1 MRNIVIKNKKIGGVE
16 VSNKIVSSECENTPK
31 DNFYFIN
38 CSEMEKE
45 LCNMEMRSIFG
56 IEPKEKYLF
65 SEKNF
70 DPSRSPFIKLK
81 ISSIYIEEKLEHII
95 NKIKENKISYDD
107 FKVNYIKSENG
118 DVSYEERLKAIR
130 EIGFVVTGFPDI
142 HNPKIELAITKV
154 KDKWIFGELI
164 KNNFKWQ
171 KHNDKPYSYSNA
183 LGLRMARALVNI
195 AMKDNE
201 EGTLI
206 DPCCGVGTVVIEALD
221 LGIKVKGC
229 EISKQIAYN
238 ARENVE
244 FLGYLRDTIVCY
256 DMHKIKDKYDS
267 AIIDIPYGLFS
278 PVTLEEQ
285 KAIIH
290 TARNICEKMVIVTF
304 EDMEKFIVEAGFSV
318 IDKCVV
324 PKGNFKRH
332 ILVCV

>member
-1 MRNIVIKNKKIGGVE
+1 MYKNING
-16 VSNKIVSSECENTPK
+16 S
-31 DNFYFIN
+31 FLYFIN
-38 CSEMEKE
+38 YQDNERE
-45 LCNMEMRSIFG
+45 LCKMEMRCLFNREIN
-56 IEPKEKYLF
+56 EKYFF
-65 SEKNF
+65 SDIDINASK
-70 DPSRSPFIKLK
+70 SPFIKSK
-81 ISSIYIEEKLEHII
+81 IKIIYSDESLDRMVR
-95 NKIKENKISYDD
+95 KIKEDNLSYDD
-107 FKVNYIKSENG
+107 FKVSYVKSEQG
-118 DVSYEERLKAIR
+118 DVQYEDRLEATRK
-130 EIGFVVTGFPDI
+130 IGFVVNGYPDM
-142 HNPKIELAITKV
+142 HKPRNPLAVTKINGL
-154 KDKWIFGELI
+154 WIFGEYER
-164 KNNFKWQ
+164 NDFKWQ

-324 PKGNFKRH
+324 PKGIFKRH

>member
-1 MRNIVIKNKKIGGVE
+1 MYKNING
-16 VSNKIVSSECENTPK
+16 S
-31 DNFYFIN
+31 FLYFIN
-38 CSEMEKE
+38 YQDNERE
-45 LCNMEMRSIFG
+45 LCKMERRCLFNREIN
-56 IEPKEKYLF
+56 EKYFF
-65 SEKNF
+65 SDIDINASK
-70 DPSRSPFIKLK
+70 SPFIKSK
-81 ISSIYIEEKLEHII
+81 IKIIYSDESLDRMVR
-95 NKIKENKISYDD
+95 KIKEDNLSYDD
-107 FKVNYIKSENG
+107 FKVSYVKSEQG
-118 DVSYEERLKAIR
+118 DVQYEDRLEATRK
-130 EIGFVVTGFPDI
+130 IGFVVNGYPDM
-142 HNPKIELAITKV
+142 HKPRNPLAVTKINGL
-154 KDKWIFGELI
+154 WIFGEYER
-164 KNNFKWQ
+164 NDFKWQ

>member
-1 MRNIVIKNKKIGGVE
+1 MYKNING
-16 VSNKIVSSECENTPK
+16 S
-31 DNFYFIN
+31 FLYFIN
-38 CSEMEKE
+38 YQDNERE
-45 LCNMEMRSIFG
+45 LCKMEMRCLFNREIN
-56 IEPKEKYLF
+56 EKYFF
-65 SEKNF
+65 SDIDINASK
-70 DPSRSPFIKLK
+70 SPFIKSK
-81 ISSIYIEEKLEHII
+81 IKIIYSDESLDRMVR
-95 NKIKENKISYDD
+95 KIKEDNLSYDD
-107 FKVNYIKSENG
+107 FKVSYVKSEQG
-118 DVSYEERLKAIR
+118 DVQYEDRLEATRK
-130 EIGFVVTGFPDI
+130 IGFVVNGYPDM
-142 HNPKIELAITKV
+142 HKPRNPLAVTKINGL
-154 KDKWIFGELI
+154 WIFGEYER
-164 KNNFKWQ
+164 NDFKWQ

-221 LGIKVKGC
+221 LCIKVKGC

>member
-1 MRNIVIKNKKIGGVE
+1 MYKNING
-16 VSNKIVSSECENTPK
+16 S
-31 DNFYFIN
+31 FLYFIN
-38 CSEMEKE
+38 YQDNERE
-45 LCNMEMRSIFG
+45 LCKMEMRCLFNREIN
-56 IEPKEKYLF
+56 EKYFF
-65 SEKNF
+65 SDIDINASK
-70 DPSRSPFIKLK
+70 SPFIKSK
-81 ISSIYIEEKLEHII
+81 IKIIYSDESLDRIVI
-95 NKIKENKISYDD
+95 KIKEDSLSYDD
-107 FKVNYIKSENG
+107 FKVSYVKSEQG
-118 DVSYEERLKAIR
+118 DVQYEDRLEATRK
-130 EIGFVVTGFPDI
+130 IGFVVNGYPDM
-142 HNPKIELAITKV
+142 HKPRNPLAVTKINGL
-154 KDKWIFGELI
+154 WIFGEYE
-164 KNNFKWQ
+164 KNDFKWQ

-229 EISKQIAYN
+229 EISKQMAYN

>member
-1 MRNIVIKNKKIGGVE
+1 MYKNING
-16 VSNKIVSSECENTPK
+16 S
-31 DNFYFIN
+31 FLYFIN
-38 CSEMEKE
+38 YHDNERE
-45 LCNMEMRSIFG
+45 LCKMEMRCLFNREIN
-56 IEPKEKYLF
+56 EKYFF
-65 SEKNF
+65 SDIDINASK
-70 DPSRSPFIKLK
+70 SPFIKSK
-81 ISSIYIEEKLEHII
+81 IKIIYSDEFLDRMVR
-95 NKIKENKISYDD
+95 KIKEDNLSYDD
-107 FKVNYIKSENG
+107 FKVSYVKSEQG
-118 DVSYEERLKAIR
+118 DVQYEDRLEATRK
-130 EIGFVVTGFPDI
+130 IGFVVNGYPDM
-142 HNPKIELAITKV
+142 HKPRNPLAVTKINGL
-154 KDKWIFGELI
+154 WIFGEYER
-164 KNNFKWQ
+164 NDFKWQ

-201 EGTLI
+201 VGTLI

>member
-1 MRNIVIKNKKIGGVE
+1 MYKNINGSFI
-16 VSNKIVSSECENTPK
+16 
-31 DNFYFIN
+31 YFIN
-38 CSEMEKE
+38 YQDNERE
-45 LCNMEMRSIFG
+45 LCKMEMRCLFNREIN
-56 IEPKEKYLF
+56 EKYFF
-65 SEKNF
+65 SDIDINASK
-70 DPSRSPFIKLK
+70 SPFIKSK
-81 ISSIYIEEKLEHII
+81 IKIIYSDEFLDRMVR
-95 NKIKENKISYDD
+95 KIKEDNLSYDD
-107 FKVNYIKSENG
+107 FKVSYVKSEQG
-118 DVSYEERLKAIR
+118 DVQYEDRLEATRK
-130 EIGFVVTGFPDI
+130 IGFVVNGYPDM
-142 HNPKIELAITKV
+142 HKPRNPLAVTKINGL
-154 KDKWIFGELI
+154 WIFGEYER
-164 KNNFKWQ
+164 NDFKWQ

-229 EISKQIAYN
+229 EISKQMAYN

>member
-1 MRNIVIKNKKIGGVE
+1 MYKNING
-16 VSNKIVSSECENTPK
+16 S
-31 DNFYFIN
+31 FLYFIN
-38 CSEMEKE
+38 YQDNERE
-45 LCNMEMRSIFG
+45 LCKMEMRCLFNREIN
-56 IEPKEKYLF
+56 EKYFF
-65 SEKNF
+65 SDIDINASK
-70 DPSRSPFIKLK
+70 SPFIKSK
-81 ISSIYIEEKLEHII
+81 IKIIYSDESLDRMVR
-95 NKIKENKISYDD
+95 KIKEDNLSYDD
-107 FKVNYIKSENG
+107 FKVSYVKSEQG
-118 DVSYEERLKAIR
+118 DVQYEDRLEATRK
-130 EIGFVVTGFPDI
+130 IGFVVNGYPDM
-142 HNPKIELAITKV
+142 HKPRNPLAVTKINGL
-154 KDKWIFGELI
+154 WIFGEYER
-164 KNNFKWQ
+164 NDFKWQ

-229 EISKQIAYN
+229 EISKQMAYN

-256 DMHKIKDKYDS
+256 DMHKIKDKYHS

>member
-1 MRNIVIKNKKIGGVE
+1 MYKNINGSFI
-16 VSNKIVSSECENTPK
+16 
-31 DNFYFIN
+31 YFIN
-38 CSEMEKE
+38 YQDNERE
-45 LCNMEMRSIFG
+45 LCKMEMRCLFNREIN
-56 IEPKEKYLF
+56 EKYFF
-65 SEKNF
+65 SDIDINASK
-70 DPSRSPFIKLK
+70 SPFIKSK
-81 ISSIYIEEKLEHII
+81 IKIIYSDEFLDRMVR
-95 NKIKENKISYDD
+95 KIKEDNLSYDD
-107 FKVNYIKSENG
+107 FKVSYVKSEQG
-118 DVSYEERLKAIR
+118 DVKYEDRLEATRK
-130 EIGFVVTGFPDI
+130 IGFVVNGYPDM
-142 HNPKIELAITKV
+142 HKPRNPLAVTKINGL
-154 KDKWIFGELI
+154 WIFGEYER
-164 KNNFKWQ
+164 NDFKWQ

>member
-1 MRNIVIKNKKIGGVE
+1 MYKNING
-16 VSNKIVSSECENTPK
+16 S
-31 DNFYFIN
+31 FLYFIN
-38 CSEMEKE
+38 YQDNERE
-45 LCNMEMRSIFG
+45 LCKMEMRCLFNREIN
-56 IEPKEKYLF
+56 EKYFF
-65 SEKNF
+65 SDIDINASK
-70 DPSRSPFIKLK
+70 SPFIKSK
-81 ISSIYIEEKLEHII
+81 IKIIYSDESLDRMVR
-95 NKIKENKISYDD
+95 KIKEDNLSYDD
-107 FKVNYIKSENG
+107 FKVSYVKSEQG
-118 DVSYEERLKAIR
+118 DVQYEDRLEATRK
-130 EIGFVVTGFPDI
+130 IGFVVNGYPDM
-142 HNPKIELAITKV
+142 HKPRNPLAVTKINGL
-154 KDKWIFGELI
+154 WIFGEYE
-164 KNNFKWQ
+164 KNDFKWQ

>member
-1 MRNIVIKNKKIGGVE
+1 MYKNING
-16 VSNKIVSSECENTPK
+16 S
-31 DNFYFIN
+31 FLYFIN
-38 CSEMEKE
+38 YQDNERE
-45 LCNMEMRSIFG
+45 LRKMEMRCLFNREIN
-56 IEPKEKYLF
+56 EKYFF
-65 SEKNF
+65 SDIDINASK
-70 DPSRSPFIKLK
+70 SPFIKSK
-81 ISSIYIEEKLEHII
+81 IKIIYSDESLDRMVR
-95 NKIKENKISYDD
+95 KIKEDNLSYDD
-107 FKVNYIKSENG
+107 FKVSYVKSEQG
-118 DVSYEERLKAIR
+118 DVQYEDRLEATRK
-130 EIGFVVTGFPDI
+130 IGFVVNGYPDM
-142 HNPKIELAITKV
+142 HKPRNPLAVTKINGL
-154 KDKWIFGELI
+154 WIFGEYER
-164 KNNFKWQ
+164 NDFKWQ

>member
-1 MRNIVIKNKKIGGVE
+1 MYKNING
-16 VSNKIVSSECENTPK
+16 S
-31 DNFYFIN
+31 FLYFIN
-38 CSEMEKE
+38 YQDNERE
-45 LCNMEMRSIFG
+45 LCKMEMRCLFNREIN
-56 IEPKEKYLF
+56 EKYFF
-65 SEKNF
+65 S
-70 DPSRSPFIKLK
+70 DIDISVSRSPFIKSK
-81 ISSIYIEEKLEHII
+81 IKIIYSDESLDRIVI
-95 NKIKENKISYDD
+95 KIKEDNLSYDD
-107 FKVNYIKSENG
+107 FKVSYVKSEQG
-118 DVSYEERLKAIR
+118 DVQYEDRLEATRK
-130 EIGFVVTGFPDI
+130 IGFVVNGYPDM
-142 HNPKIELAITKV
+142 HKPRNPLAVTKINGL
-154 KDKWIFGELI
+154 WIFGEYER
-164 KNNFKWQ
+164 NDFKWQ

-229 EISKQIAYN
+229 EISKQMAYN

>member
-1 MRNIVIKNKKIGGVE
+1 MYKNINGSFI
-16 VSNKIVSSECENTPK
+16 
-31 DNFYFIN
+31 YFIN
-38 CSEMEKE
+38 YHDNERE
-45 LCNMEMRSIFG
+45 LCKMEMRCLFNREIN
-56 IEPKEKYLF
+56 EKYFF
-65 SEKNF
+65 SDIDINASK
-70 DPSRSPFIKLK
+70 SPFIKSK
-81 ISSIYIEEKLEHII
+81 IKIIYSDESLDRMVR
-95 NKIKENKISYDD
+95 KIKEDNLSYDD
-107 FKVNYIKSENG
+107 FKVSYVKSEQG
-118 DVSYEERLKAIR
+118 DVQYEDRLEATRK
-130 EIGFVVTGFPDI
+130 IGFVVNGYPDM
-142 HNPKIELAITKV
+142 HKPRNPLAVTKINGL
-154 KDKWIFGELI
+154 WIFGEYER
-164 KNNFKWQ
+164 NDFKWQ

>member
-1 MRNIVIKNKKIGGVE
+1 MYKNING
-16 VSNKIVSSECENTPK
+16 S
-31 DNFYFIN
+31 FLYFIN
-38 CSEMEKE
+38 YQDNERE
-45 LCNMEMRSIFG
+45 LCKMEMRCLFNREIN
-56 IEPKEKYLF
+56 EKYFF
-65 SEKNF
+65 SDIDINASK
-70 DPSRSPFIKLK
+70 SPFIKSK
-81 ISSIYIEEKLEHII
+81 IKIIYSDEFLDRMVR
-95 NKIKENKISYDD
+95 KIKEDNLSYDD
-107 FKVNYIKSENG
+107 FKVSYVKSEQG
-118 DVSYEERLKAIR
+118 DVQYEDRLEATRK
-130 EIGFVVTGFPDI
+130 IGFVVNGYPDM
-142 HNPKIELAITKV
+142 HKPRNPLAVTKINGL
-154 KDKWIFGELI
+154 WIFGEYER
-164 KNNFKWQ
+164 NDFKWQ

-318 IDKCVV
+318 IYKCVV

>member
-1 MRNIVIKNKKIGGVE
+1 MYKNING
-16 VSNKIVSSECENTPK
+16 S
-31 DNFYFIN
+31 FLYFIN
-38 CSEMEKE
+38 YQDNERE
-45 LCNMEMRSIFG
+45 LCKMEMRCLFNREIN
-56 IEPKEKYLF
+56 EKYFF
-65 SEKNF
+65 SDIDINASK
-70 DPSRSPFIKLK
+70 SPFIKSK
-81 ISSIYIEEKLEHII
+81 IKIIYSDESLDRMVR
-95 NKIKENKISYDD
+95 KIKEDNLSYDD
-107 FKVNYIKSENG
+107 FKVSYVKSEQG
-118 DVSYEERLKAIR
+118 DVQYEDRLEATRK
-130 EIGFVVTGFPDI
+130 IGFVVNGYPDM
-142 HNPKIELAITKV
+142 HKPRNPLAVTKINGL
-154 KDKWIFGELI
+154 WIFGEYER
-164 KNNFKWQ
+164 NDFKWQ

-304 EDMEKFIVEAGFSV
+304 EDMEKFIVEARFSV

>member
-1 MRNIVIKNKKIGGVE
+1 MYKNINGSFI
-16 VSNKIVSSECENTPK
+16 
-31 DNFYFIN
+31 YFIN
-38 CSEMEKE
+38 YQDNERE
-45 LCNMEMRSIFG
+45 LCKMEMRCLFNREIN
-56 IEPKEKYLF
+56 EKYFF
-65 SEKNF
+65 SDIDINASK
-70 DPSRSPFIKLK
+70 SPFIKSK
-81 ISSIYIEEKLEHII
+81 IKIIYSDESLDRMVR
-95 NKIKENKISYDD
+95 KIKEDNLSYDD
-107 FKVNYIKSENG
+107 FKVSYVKSEKG
-118 DVSYEERLKAIR
+118 DVQYEDRLEATRK
-130 EIGFVVTGFPDI
+130 IGFVVNGYPDM
-142 HNPKIELAITKV
+142 HKPRNPLAVTKINGL
-154 KDKWIFGELI
+154 WIFGEYER
-164 KNNFKWQ
+164 NDFKWQ

-304 EDMEKFIVEAGFSV
+304 EDMEKFIVEARFSV

>member
-1 MRNIVIKNKKIGGVE
+1 MYKNINGSFI
-16 VSNKIVSSECENTPK
+16 
-31 DNFYFIN
+31 YFIN
-38 CSEMEKE
+38 YQDNERE
-45 LCNMEMRSIFG
+45 LCKMEMRCLFNREIN
-56 IEPKEKYLF
+56 EKYFF
-65 SEKNF
+65 SDIDINASK
-70 DPSRSPFIKLK
+70 SPFIKSK
-81 ISSIYIEEKLEHII
+81 IKIIYSDEFLDRMVR
-95 NKIKENKISYDD
+95 KIKEDNLSYDD
-107 FKVNYIKSENG
+107 FKVSYVKSEQG
-118 DVSYEERLKAIR
+118 DVQYEDRLEATRK
-130 EIGFVVTGFPDI
+130 IGFVVNGYPDI
-142 HNPKIELAITKV
+142 HKPRNPLAVTKINGL
-154 KDKWIFGELI
+154 WIFGEYER
-164 KNNFKWQ
+164 NDFKWQ

>member
-1 MRNIVIKNKKIGGVE
+1 MYKNING
-16 VSNKIVSSECENTPK
+16 S
-31 DNFYFIN
+31 FLYFIN
-38 CSEMEKE
+38 YHDNERE
-45 LCNMEMRSIFG
+45 LCKMEMRCLFNREIN
-56 IEPKEKYLF
+56 EKYFF
-65 SEKNF
+65 SDIDINASK
-70 DPSRSPFIKLK
+70 SPFIKSK
-81 ISSIYIEEKLEHII
+81 IKIIYSDEFLDRMVR
-95 NKIKENKISYDD
+95 KIKEDNLSYDD
-107 FKVNYIKSENG
+107 FKVSYVKSEQG
-118 DVSYEERLKAIR
+118 DVQYEDRLEATRK
-130 EIGFVVTGFPDI
+130 IGFVVNGYPDM
-142 HNPKIELAITKV
+142 HKPQNPLAVTKINGL
-154 KDKWIFGELI
+154 WIFGEYER
-164 KNNFKWQ
+164 NDFKWQ

>member
-1 MRNIVIKNKKIGGVE
+1 MYKNING
-16 VSNKIVSSECENTPK
+16 S
-31 DNFYFIN
+31 FLYFIN
-38 CSEMEKE
+38 YQDNERE
-45 LCNMEMRSIFG
+45 LCKMEMICLFNREIN
-56 IEPKEKYLF
+56 EKYFF
-65 SEKNF
+65 SDIDINASK
-70 DPSRSPFIKLK
+70 SPFIKSK
-81 ISSIYIEEKLEHII
+81 IKIIYSDEFLDRMVR
-95 NKIKENKISYDD
+95 KIKEDNLSYDD
-107 FKVNYIKSENG
+107 FKVSYVKSEQG
-118 DVSYEERLKAIR
+118 DVQYEDRLEATRK
-130 EIGFVVTGFPDI
+130 IGFVVNGYPDM
-142 HNPKIELAITKV
+142 HKPRNPLAVTKINGL
-154 KDKWIFGELI
+154 WIFGEYER
-164 KNNFKWQ
+164 NDFKWQ

>member
-1 MRNIVIKNKKIGGVE
+1 MYKNINGSFI
-16 VSNKIVSSECENTPK
+16 
-31 DNFYFIN
+31 YFIN
-38 CSEMEKE
+38 YQDNERE
-45 LCNMEMRSIFG
+45 LCKMEMRCLFNREIN
-56 IEPKEKYLF
+56 EKYFF
-65 SEKNF
+65 SDIDINASK
-70 DPSRSPFIKLK
+70 SPFIKSK
-81 ISSIYIEEKLEHII
+81 IKIIYSDEFLDRMVR
-95 NKIKENKISYDD
+95 KIKEDNLSYDD
-107 FKVNYIKSENG
+107 FKVSYVKSEQG
-118 DVSYEERLKAIR
+118 DVQYEDRLEATRK
-130 EIGFVVTGFPDI
+130 IGFVVNGYPDM
-142 HNPKIELAITKV
+142 HKPRNPLAVTKINGL
-154 KDKWIFGELI
+154 WIFGEYER
-164 KNNFKWQ
+164 NDFKWQ

-304 EDMEKFIVEAGFSV
+304 EDMEKFIVETGFSV

>member
-1 MRNIVIKNKKIGGVE
+1 MYKNING
-16 VSNKIVSSECENTPK
+16 S
-31 DNFYFIN
+31 FLYFIN
-38 CSEMEKE
+38 YQDNERE
-45 LCNMEMRSIFG
+45 LCKMEMRCLFNREIN
-56 IEPKEKYLF
+56 EKYFF
-65 SEKNF
+65 SDIDINASK
-70 DPSRSPFIKLK
+70 SPFIKSK
-81 ISSIYIEEKLEHII
+81 IKIIYSDESLDRMVR
-95 NKIKENKISYDD
+95 KIKEDNLSYDD
-107 FKVNYIKSENG
+107 FKVSYVKSEQG
-118 DVSYEERLKAIR
+118 DVQYEDRLEATRK
-130 EIGFVVTGFPDI
+130 IGFVVNGYPDM
-142 HNPKIELAITKV
+142 HKPLNPLAVTKINGL
-154 KDKWIFGELI
+154 WIFGEYER
-164 KNNFKWQ
+164 NDFKWQ

>member
-1 MRNIVIKNKKIGGVE
+1 MYKNINGSFI
-16 VSNKIVSSECENTPK
+16 
-31 DNFYFIN
+31 YFIN
-38 CSEMEKE
+38 YQDNERE
-45 LCNMEMRSIFG
+45 LCKMEMRCLFNREIN
-56 IEPKEKYLF
+56 EKYFF
-65 SEKNF
+65 SDIDINASK
-70 DPSRSPFIKLK
+70 SPFIKSK
-81 ISSIYIEEKLEHII
+81 IKIIYSDEFLDRMVR
-95 NKIKENKISYDD
+95 KIKEDNLSYDD
-107 FKVNYIKSENG
+107 FKVSYVKSEQG
-118 DVSYEERLKAIR
+118 DVQYEDRLEATRK
-130 EIGFVVTGFPDI
+130 IGFVVNGYPDM
-142 HNPKIELAITKV
+142 HKPRNPLAVTKINGL
-154 KDKWIFGELI
+154 WIFGEYER
-164 KNNFKWQ
+164 NDFKWQ

>member
-1 MRNIVIKNKKIGGVE
+1 MYKNING
-16 VSNKIVSSECENTPK
+16 S
-31 DNFYFIN
+31 FLYFIN
-38 CSEMEKE
+38 YQDNERE
-45 LCNMEMRSIFG
+45 LCKMEMRCLFNREIN
-56 IEPKEKYLF
+56 EKYFF
-65 SEKNF
+65 SDIDINASK
-70 DPSRSPFIKLK
+70 SPFIKSK
-81 ISSIYIEEKLEHII
+81 IKIIYSDEFLDRMVR
-95 NKIKENKISYDD
+95 KIKEDNLSYDD
-107 FKVNYIKSENG
+107 FKVSYVKSEQG
-118 DVSYEERLKAIR
+118 DVQYEDRLEATRK
-130 EIGFVVTGFPDI
+130 IGFVVNGYPDM
-142 HNPKIELAITKV
+142 HKPRNPLAVTKINGL
-154 KDKWIFGELI
+154 WIFGEYER
-164 KNNFKWQ
+164 NDFKWQ

-201 EGTLI
+201 EVTLI

>member
-1 MRNIVIKNKKIGGVE
+1 MYKNING
-16 VSNKIVSSECENTPK
+16 S
-31 DNFYFIN
+31 FLYFIN
-38 CSEMEKE
+38 YQDNERE
-45 LCNMEMRSIFG
+45 LCKMEMRCLFNREIN
-56 IEPKEKYLF
+56 EKYFF
-65 SEKNF
+65 SDIDINASK
-70 DPSRSPFIKLK
+70 SPFIKSK
-81 ISSIYIEEKLEHII
+81 IKIIYSDESLDRMVR
-95 NKIKENKISYDD
+95 KIKEDNLSYDD
-107 FKVNYIKSENG
+107 FKVSYVKSEQG
-118 DVSYEERLKAIR
+118 DVQYEDRLEATRK
-130 EIGFVVTGFPDI
+130 IGFVVNGYPDM
-142 HNPKIELAITKV
+142 HKPRNPLAVTKINGL
-154 KDKWIFGELI
+154 WIFGEYER
-164 KNNFKWQ
+164 NYFKWQ

>member
-1 MRNIVIKNKKIGGVE
+1 MYKNING
-16 VSNKIVSSECENTPK
+16 S
-31 DNFYFIN
+31 FLYFIN
-38 CSEMEKE
+38 YQDNERE
-45 LCNMEMRSIFG
+45 LCKMEMRCLFNREIN
-56 IEPKEKYLF
+56 EKYFF
-65 SEKNF
+65 SDIDINVSK
-70 DPSRSPFIKLK
+70 SPFIKSK
-81 ISSIYIEEKLEHII
+81 IKIIYSDESLDRMVR
-95 NKIKENKISYDD
+95 KIKEDNLSYDD
-107 FKVNYIKSENG
+107 FKVSYVKSEQG
-118 DVSYEERLKAIR
+118 DVQYEDRLEATRK
-130 EIGFVVTGFPDI
+130 IGFVVNGYPDM
-142 HNPKIELAITKV
+142 HKPRNPLAVTKINGL
-154 KDKWIFGELI
+154 WIFGEYER
-164 KNNFKWQ
+164 NDFKWQ

>member
-1 MRNIVIKNKKIGGVE
+1 MYKNING
-16 VSNKIVSSECENTPK
+16 S
-31 DNFYFIN
+31 FLYFIN
-38 CSEMEKE
+38 YQDNERE
-45 LCNMEMRSIFG
+45 LCKMEMRCLFNREIN
-56 IEPKEKYLF
+56 EKYFF
-65 SEKNF
+65 SDIDINASK
-70 DPSRSPFIKLK
+70 SPFIKSK
-81 ISSIYIEEKLEHII
+81 IKIIYSDEFLDRMVR
-95 NKIKENKISYDD
+95 KIKEDNLSYDD
-107 FKVNYIKSENG
+107 FKVSYVKSEQG
-118 DVSYEERLKAIR
+118 DVQYEDRLETTRK
-130 EIGFVVTGFPDI
+130 IGFVVKGYPDM
-142 HNPKIELAITKV
+142 HKPRNPLAVTKINGL
-154 KDKWIFGELI
+154 WIFGEYERNDI
-164 KNNFKWQ
+164 KRK

>member
-1 MRNIVIKNKKIGGVE
+1 MYKNING
-16 VSNKIVSSECENTPK
+16 S
-31 DNFYFIN
+31 FLYFIN
-38 CSEMEKE
+38 YQDNERE
-45 LCNMEMRSIFG
+45 LCKMEMRCLFNREIN
-56 IEPKEKYLF
+56 EKYFF
-65 SEKNF
+65 SDIDINASK
-70 DPSRSPFIKLK
+70 SPFIKSK
-81 ISSIYIEEKLEHII
+81 IKIIYSDESLDRMVS
-95 NKIKENKISYDD
+95 KIKEDNLSYDD
-107 FKVNYIKSENG
+107 FKVSYVKSEQG
-118 DVSYEERLKAIR
+118 DVQYEDRLEATRK
-130 EIGFVVTGFPDI
+130 IGFVVNGYPDM
-142 HNPKIELAITKV
+142 HKPRNPLAVTKINGL
-154 KDKWIFGELI
+154 WIFGEYER
-164 KNNFKWQ
+164 NDFKWQ

-229 EISKQIAYN
+229 EISKQMAYN

-290 TARNICEKMVIVTF
+290 TARNICKKMVIVTF

>member
-1 MRNIVIKNKKIGGVE
+1 MYKNING
-16 VSNKIVSSECENTPK
+16 S
-31 DNFYFIN
+31 FLYFIN
-38 CSEMEKE
+38 YQDNERE
-45 LCNMEMRSIFG
+45 LCKMEMRCLFNREIN
-56 IEPKEKYLF
+56 EKYFF
-65 SEKNF
+65 SDIDINASK
-70 DPSRSPFIKLK
+70 SPFIKSK
-81 ISSIYIEEKLEHII
+81 IKIIYSDESLDRIVI
-95 NKIKENKISYDD
+95 KIKEDNLSYDD
-107 FKVNYIKSENG
+107 FKVSYVKSEQG
-118 DVSYEERLKAIR
+118 DVQYEDRLEATRK
-130 EIGFVVTGFPDI
+130 IGFVVNGYPDM
-142 HNPKIELAITKV
+142 HKPRNPLAVTKINGL
-154 KDKWIFGELI
+154 WIFGEYER
-164 KNNFKWQ
+164 NDFKWQ

>member
-1 MRNIVIKNKKIGGVE
+1 MYKNING
-16 VSNKIVSSECENTPK
+16 S
-31 DNFYFIN
+31 FLYFIN
-38 CSEMEKE
+38 YQDNERE
-45 LCNMEMRSIFG
+45 LCKMEMRCLFNREIN
-56 IEPKEKYLF
+56 EKYFF
-65 SEKNF
+65 SDIDINASK
-70 DPSRSPFIKLK
+70 SPFIKSK
-81 ISSIYIEEKLEHII
+81 IKIIYSDEFLDRMVR
-95 NKIKENKISYDD
+95 KIKEDNLSYDD
-107 FKVNYIKSENG
+107 FKVSYVKSEQG
-118 DVSYEERLKAIR
+118 DVQYEDRLEATRK
-130 EIGFVVTGFPDI
+130 IGFVVNGYPDM
-142 HNPKIELAITKV
+142 HKPRNPLAVTKINGL
-154 KDKWIFGELI
+154 WIFGEYER
-164 KNNFKWQ
+164 NDFKWQ

-229 EISKQIAYN
+229 EISKQMAYN

>member
-1 MRNIVIKNKKIGGVE
+1 MYKNING
-16 VSNKIVSSECENTPK
+16 S
-31 DNFYFIN
+31 FLYFIN
-38 CSEMEKE
+38 YQDNERE
-45 LCNMEMRSIFG
+45 LCKMEMRCLFNREIN
-56 IEPKEKYLF
+56 EKYFF
-65 SEKNF
+65 SDIDINASK
-70 DPSRSPFIKLK
+70 SPFIKSK
-81 ISSIYIEEKLEHII
+81 IKIIYSDESLDRMVS
-95 NKIKENKISYDD
+95 KIKEDNFSYDD
-107 FKVNYIKSENG
+107 FKVSYVKSEQG
-118 DVSYEERLKAIR
+118 DVQYEDRLEATRK
-130 EIGFVVTGFPDI
+130 IGFVVNGYPDM
-142 HNPKIELAITKV
+142 HKPRNPLAVTKINGL
-154 KDKWIFGELI
+154 WIFGEYER
-164 KNNFKWQ
+164 NDFKWQ

-229 EISKQIAYN
+229 EISKQMAYN

>member
-1 MRNIVIKNKKIGGVE
+1 MYKNING
-16 VSNKIVSSECENTPK
+16 S
-31 DNFYFIN
+31 FLYFIN
-38 CSEMEKE
+38 YQDNERE
-45 LCNMEMRSIFG
+45 LCKMEMRCLFNREIN
-56 IEPKEKYLF
+56 EKYFF
-65 SEKNF
+65 SDIDINASK
-70 DPSRSPFIKLK
+70 SPFIKSK
-81 ISSIYIEEKLEHII
+81 IKIIYSDESLDRIVI
-95 NKIKENKISYDD
+95 KIKEDNLSYDD
-107 FKVNYIKSENG
+107 FKVSYVKSEQG
-118 DVSYEERLKAIR
+118 DVQYEDRLEATRK
-130 EIGFVVTGFPDI
+130 IGFVVNGYPDM
-142 HNPKIELAITKV
+142 HKPRNPLAVTKINGL
-154 KDKWIFGELI
+154 WIFGEYE
-164 KNNFKWQ
+164 KNDFKWQ

-229 EISKQIAYN
+229 EISKQMAYN

>member
-1 MRNIVIKNKKIGGVE
+1 MYKNING
-16 VSNKIVSSECENTPK
+16 S
-31 DNFYFIN
+31 FLYFIN
-38 CSEMEKE
+38 YQDNERE
-45 LCNMEMRSIFG
+45 LCKMEMRCLFNREIN
-56 IEPKEKYLF
+56 EKYFF
-65 SEKNF
+65 SDIDINASK
-70 DPSRSPFIKLK
+70 SPFIKSK
-81 ISSIYIEEKLEHII
+81 IKIIYSDESLDRMVR
-95 NKIKENKISYDD
+95 KIKEDNLSYDD
-107 FKVNYIKSENG
+107 FKVSYVKSEQG
-118 DVSYEERLKAIR
+118 DVQYEDRLEATRK
-130 EIGFVVTGFPDI
+130 IGFVVNGYPDM
-142 HNPKIELAITKV
+142 HKPRNPLAVTKINGL
-154 KDKWIFGELI
+154 WIFGEYER
-164 KNNFKWQ
+164 NDFKWQ

-229 EISKQIAYN
+229 EISKQMAYN

>member
-1 MRNIVIKNKKIGGVE
+1 M
-16 VSNKIVSSECENTPK
+16 
-31 DNFYFIN
+31 
-38 CSEMEKE
+38 
-45 LCNMEMRSIFG
+45 
-56 IEPKEKYLF
+56 
-65 SEKNF
+65 
-70 DPSRSPFIKLK
+70 
-81 ISSIYIEEKLEHII
+81 
-95 NKIKENKISYDD
+95 
-107 FKVNYIKSENG
+107 
-118 DVSYEERLKAIR
+118 
-130 EIGFVVTGFPDI
+130 
-142 HNPKIELAITKV
+142 
-154 KDKWIFGELI
+154 WIFGEYER
-164 KNNFKWQ
+164 NDFKWQ

>member
-1 MRNIVIKNKKIGGVE
+1 MYKNING
-16 VSNKIVSSECENTPK
+16 S
-31 DNFYFIN
+31 FLYFIN
-38 CSEMEKE
+38 YQDNERE
-45 LCNMEMRSIFG
+45 LCKMEMRCLFNREIN
-56 IEPKEKYLF
+56 EKYFF
-65 SEKNF
+65 SDIDINASK
-70 DPSRSPFIKLK
+70 SQFIKSK
-81 ISSIYIEEKLEHII
+81 IKIIYSDESLDRMVR
-95 NKIKENKISYDD
+95 KIKEDNLSYDD
-107 FKVNYIKSENG
+107 FKVSYVKSEQG
-118 DVSYEERLKAIR
+118 DVQYEDRLEATRK
-130 EIGFVVTGFPDI
+130 IGFVVNGYPDM
-142 HNPKIELAITKV
+142 HKPRNPLAITKINGL
-154 KDKWIFGELI
+154 WIFGEYER
-164 KNNFKWQ
+164 NDFKWQ

-221 LGIKVKGC
+221 LGIKVRGC

>member
-1 MRNIVIKNKKIGGVE
+1 MYKNING
-16 VSNKIVSSECENTPK
+16 S
-31 DNFYFIN
+31 FLYFIN
-38 CSEMEKE
+38 YHDNERE
-45 LCNMEMRSIFG
+45 LCKMEMRCLFNREIN
-56 IEPKEKYLF
+56 EKYFF
-65 SEKNF
+65 SDIDINASK
-70 DPSRSPFIKLK
+70 SPFIKSK
-81 ISSIYIEEKLEHII
+81 IKIIYSDESLDRMVR
-95 NKIKENKISYDD
+95 KIKEDNLSYDD
-107 FKVNYIKSENG
+107 FKVSYVKSEQG
-118 DVSYEERLKAIR
+118 DVQYEDRLEATRK
-130 EIGFVVTGFPDI
+130 IGFVVNGYPDM
-142 HNPKIELAITKV
+142 HKPRNPLAVTKINGL
-154 KDKWIFGELI
+154 WIFGEYER
-164 KNNFKWQ
+164 NDFKWQ

-267 AIIDIPYGLFS
+267 AIIDIPYGLYS

>member
-1 MRNIVIKNKKIGGVE
+1 MNNNITG
-16 VSNKIVSSECENTPK
+16 S
-31 DNFYFIN
+31 FLYFIN
-38 CSEMEKE
+38 YQDNERE
-45 LCNMEMRSIFG
+45 LCKMEMRCLFNREIN
-56 IEPKEKYLF
+56 EKYFF
-65 SEKNF
+65 SDIDINASK
-70 DPSRSPFIKLK
+70 SPFIKSK
-81 ISSIYIEEKLEHII
+81 IKIIYSDESLDRIVI
-95 NKIKENKISYDD
+95 KIKEDNLSYDD
-107 FKVNYIKSENG
+107 FKVSYVKSEQG
-118 DVSYEERLKAIR
+118 DVQYEDRLEATRK
-130 EIGFVVTGFPDI
+130 IGFVVNGYPDM
-142 HNPKIELAITKV
+142 HKPRNPLAVTKINGL
-154 KDKWIFGELI
+154 WIFGEYER
-164 KNNFKWQ
+164 NDFKWQ

-229 EISKQIAYN
+229 EISKQMAYN

>member
-1 MRNIVIKNKKIGGVE
+1 MNNNITG
-16 VSNKIVSSECENTPK
+16 S
-31 DNFYFIN
+31 FLYFIN
-38 CSEMEKE
+38 YQDNERE
-45 LCNMEMRSIFG
+45 LCKMEMRCLFNREIN
-56 IEPKEKYLF
+56 EKYFF
-65 SEKNF
+65 S
-70 DPSRSPFIKLK
+70 DIDISASRSPFIKSK
-81 ISSIYIEEKLEHII
+81 IKIIYSDESLDRIVI
-95 NKIKENKISYDD
+95 KIKEDNLSYDD
-107 FKVNYIKSENG
+107 FKVSYVKSEQG
-118 DVSYEERLKAIR
+118 DVEYEDRLEATRK
-130 EIGFVVTGFPDI
+130 IGFVVNGYPDM
-142 HNPKIELAITKV
+142 HKPRNPLAVTKINGL
-154 KDKWIFGELI
+154 WIFGEYE
-164 KNNFKWQ
+164 KNDFKWQ

>member
-1 MRNIVIKNKKIGGVE
+1 MYKNING
-16 VSNKIVSSECENTPK
+16 S
-31 DNFYFIN
+31 FLYFIN
-38 CSEMEKE
+38 YQDNERE
-45 LCNMEMRSIFG
+45 LCKMEMRCLFNREIN
-56 IEPKEKYLF
+56 EKYFF
-65 SEKNF
+65 SDIDINASK
-70 DPSRSPFIKLK
+70 SPFIKSK
-81 ISSIYIEEKLEHII
+81 IKIIYSDESLDRMVR
-95 NKIKENKISYDD
+95 KIKEDNLSYDD
-107 FKVNYIKSENG
+107 FKVSYVKSEQG
-118 DVSYEERLKAIR
+118 DVQYEDRLEATRK
-130 EIGFVVTGFPDI
+130 IGLVVNGYPDM
-142 HNPKIELAITKV
+142 HKPRNPLAVTKINGL
-154 KDKWIFGELI
+154 WIFGEYER
-164 KNNFKWQ
+164 NDFKWQ